1 MTPRVGR
8 TLLSAAASNATA
20 VNAAAHDDATAP
32 LWFIFISLAVG
43 SAARTALHGTSVP
56 YTVVLFIIGM
66 VMAVVYYYADLG
78 LLEASL
84 SAWGGINPHV
94 LLACFL
100 PALIFESSF
109 SMEWHTLKKVL
120 PKVLILAG
128 PGVLMSMRSLGAC
141 YACFRSILAGHFV

>member
-66 VMAVVYYYADLG
+66 VMAVLAML
-78 LLEASL
+78 
-84 SAWGGINPHV
+84 IV
-94 LLACFL
+94 LLACGWHV
-100 PALIFESSF
+100 ALS
-109 SMEWHTLKKVL
+109 TLHS
-120 PKVLILAG
+120 LIIASLL
-128 PGVLMSMRSLGAC
+128 GVPVALLLLRCCMAAYFNTRCMP
-141 YACFRSILAGHFV
+141 